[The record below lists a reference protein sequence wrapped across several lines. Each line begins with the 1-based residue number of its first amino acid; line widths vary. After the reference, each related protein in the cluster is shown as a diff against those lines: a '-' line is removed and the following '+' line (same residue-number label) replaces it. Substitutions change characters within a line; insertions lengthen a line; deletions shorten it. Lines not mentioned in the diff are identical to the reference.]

1 MAKTTL
7 LLAVSFLAT
16 MLTLSSSQVAP
27 LSLTTTTCPLPPEL
41 SPVLLTDQTSK
52 LIAST
57 DYGNMVHVQPAAVA
71 NPRSVDDISLLIKS
85 SYSCC
90 DPYGVAA
97 RGNGHCTKGQ
107 AMVRNGVVLNMRSL
121 SNNVGNAG
129 SSNNVVVSPDRTF
142 ADVSGGALWIEVL
155 NETLKLGVAPVTWTD
170 LLYLTVG
177 GALSNAGIGGQTFR
191 FGPQIANVHELDV
204 VTGKGEIVTCSANKS
219 SELFY
224 AVLGGLGQFGVITRA
239 RIALAPAPQRVKW
252 MRLLYSDFTTFS
264 NDQEKI
270 IANYSQ
276 PDSVDYIEG
285 QVLLDNGTPNL
296 WETSFFPTEVV
307 PTITSLVK
315 EKGVVYALEVA
326 IYYNSTNEEIK
337 DQQMKQL
344 IRQLKN
350 ERGLAAMKDVTY
362 YKFLDRIPVPDPSI
376 PHSHPWLNLFV
387 PKSGVSKFNDGV
399 VRDIIMRTNITV
411 GPVLFYPMNRNKW
424 DDKMSVVIPDEEI
437 FYAFSL
443 LSQSN
448 VDDWPKYLDQ
458 NAAVLAHCEEAGIE
472 VKQYLAGHSTQQ
484 DWIKHFGPKWAGFQQ
499 MKAQFDP
506 KFILSPGQK
515 IFN

>member
-1 MAKTTL
+1 
-7 LLAVSFLAT
+7 
-16 MLTLSSSQVAP
+16 
-27 LSLTTTTCPLPPEL
+27 
-41 SPVLLTDQTSK
+41 
-52 LIAST
+52 
-57 DYGNMVHVQPAAVA
+57 
-71 NPRSVDDISLLIKS
+71 
-85 SYSCC
+85 
-90 DPYGVAA
+90 
-97 RGNGHCTKGQ
+97 
-107 AMVRNGVVLNMRSL
+107 MVRNGVVLNMRSL
-121 SNNVGNAG
+121 SNSAGNAG
-129 SSNNVVVSPDRTF
+129 SNNVVVSPDRTF

-276 PDSVDYIEG
+276 PDSVDYLEG
-285 QVLLDNGTPNL
+285 QVLLDNGTPNM

-337 DQQMKQL
+337 DQ
-344 IRQLKN
+344 
-350 ERGLAAMKDVTY
+350 VT
-362 YKFLDRIPVPDPSI
+362 
-376 PHSHPWLNLFV
+376 
-387 PKSGVSKFNDGV
+387 
-399 VRDIIMRTNITV
+399 
-411 GPVLFYPMNRNKW
+411 NKT
-424 DDKMSVVIPDEEI
+424 
-437 FYAFSL
+437 L
-443 LSQSN
+443 
-448 VDDWPKYLDQ
+448 
-458 NAAVLAHCEEAGIE
+458 
-472 VKQYLAGHSTQQ
+472 T
-484 DWIKHFGPKWAGFQQ
+484 
-499 MKAQFDP
+499 KA
-506 KFILSPGQK
+506 
-515 IFN
+515 